1 MTTKMNIAGI
11 VVVGA
16 YLGGLLTKWFLR
28 YRASGLNEA
37 E

>member
-1 MTTKMNIAGI
+1 MTTKTNIAGI

-16 YLGGLLTKWFLR
+16 YLGGLLTKWFLLH
-28 YRASGLNEA
+28 RASGLNEA